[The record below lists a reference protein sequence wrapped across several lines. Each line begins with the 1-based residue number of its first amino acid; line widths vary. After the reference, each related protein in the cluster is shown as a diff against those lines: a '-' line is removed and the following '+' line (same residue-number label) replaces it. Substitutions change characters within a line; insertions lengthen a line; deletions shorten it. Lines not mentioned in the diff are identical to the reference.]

1 MSRNSITITHS
12 VFINASPE
20 KVWDFTQDYSKRA
33 SWDNT
38 VLEAKVLQTD
48 PHREVWLKLKGNSEM
63 TFVYKLDDRPNK
75 TSLVA
80 KDVKSSFITGGGGS
94 WRYEPRDE
102 GTLWTQTNTL
112 VLKPSFGIKLFLFLI
127 RFTMSRQMKIAML
140 KAKEIMEKR
149 KVGKELNN
157 VN

>member
-20 KVWDFTQDYSKRA
+20 KVWDFTQEYSKRA

-38 VLEAKVLQTD
+38 VVEAKVLQTD

-63 TFVYKLDDRPNK
+63 TFVYKLNDRPYK

-80 KDVKSSFITGGGGS
+80 KDVKSSFIIGGGGS

-112 VLKPSFGIKLFLFLI
+112 VLKTSLILKLFLPLI
-127 RFTMSRQMKIAML
+127 RMTMSRQIKIAML
-140 KAKEIMEKR
+140 KAKGMLGEGVIGDR
-149 KVGKELNN
+149 PWG
-157 VN
+157 

>member
-12 VFINASPE
+12 VFINASPDQ
-20 KVWDFTQDYSKRA
+20 VWDFTQDYSKRA
-33 SWDNT
+33 SWDDT
-38 VLEAKVLQTD
+38 VLEAKVLQTV

-80 KDVKSSFITGGGGS
+80 KDVKSSFIIGGGGF
-94 WRYEPRDE
+94 WKYESKNG

-127 RFTMSRQMKIAML
+127 RFTMSKQMKTAMIR
-140 KAKEIMEKR
+140 AKGLMEKII
-149 KVGKELNN
+149 ES
-157 VN
+157 